1 MRRQR
6 GFSLIELMVT
16 VAIVGVIAA
25 IAIPSYTSYVRKSK
39 RADAKVMLTSS
50 AQQLE
55 RCYTRMN
62 SYNDGS
68 NDAGGG
74 NCTLPLGANNANTY
88 SLAIAFDT
96 TPGLPA
102 GQSYTL
108 TATALGTQLKDT
120 GCGNF
125 TLTQVGVKGVSGS
138 QGASNCW

>member
-1 MRRQR
+1 MRIQR

-16 VAIVGVIAA
+16 VAIVALIAA

-62 SYNDGS
+62 SYNDGT
-68 NDAGGG
+68 NDVNG
-74 NCTLPLGANNANTY
+74 NCPLPLGANNANTY

-96 TPGLPA
+96 TAGAPA

-125 TLTQVGVKGVSGS
+125 TLTQAGVKGVSGA
-138 QGASNCW
+138 QGVSNCW